1 MNLDLPDVAVDFAR
15 VARDAIAAAGGVDVA
30 RAAES
35 DPETRSSADE
45 LLDRLGV
52 GDLDPRADVTATLV
66 AAELCRVA
74 GGFVLPLPLA
84 GRLLAIDG
92 RQLALAPGRGA
103 TVSVDHG
110 DRGEWIV
117 ATIDGS
123 AWLATAGVPHRA
135 PLAPFVA
142 DVAIGAEADPVPARD
157 VALWLTLEAHVV
169 LGAVEQAF
177 SLSVAHLKDR
187 RQFGVPLSTFQALRF
202 RVAECAVELDG
213 VRELGYYT
221 AWRLHAAPAAAL
233 VDALSLRVSV
243 QDAARR
249 VFREAHL
256 FHGAVGFCDEHD
268 LSILSRHV
276 QPDARLPWDRE
287 ASLELLVEH
296 VERDGFETLYGDLR
310 SRRVASTSI
319 RGSRSSPATTTP

>member
-1 MNLDLPDVAVDFAR
+1 M
-15 VARDAIAAAGGVDVA
+15 
-30 RAAES
+30 
-35 DPETRSSADE
+35 
-45 LLDRLGV
+45 
-52 GDLDPRADVTATLV
+52 
-66 AAELCRVA
+66 A

-92 RQLALAPGRGA
+92 RQLALAPGGGA
-103 TVSVDHG
+103 TASVDHG

-117 ATIDGS
+117 ATIDGT
-123 AWLATAGVPHRA
+123 AWLATAGAPLRA

-142 DVAIGAEADPVPARD
+142 EVAIGAEVEPVPARD
-157 VALWLTLEAHVV
+157 VALWLALEAHVV

-177 SLSVAHLKDR
+177 ALSVAHLKDR

-202 RVAECAVELDG
+202 RVAECSVELDG
-213 VRELGYYT
+213 VRELGHYT
-221 AWRLHAAPAAAL
+221 AWRLHAAPADAL

-276 QPDARLPWDRE
+276 QPAARLPWDRE
-287 ASLELLVEH
+287 ASLELLVEQ